1 MRLRKTNIQECGLK
15 KWHSIYWKKEMKIVT
30 RRVKR
35 NLASLSYMM
44 QRAYWKIVTA
54 KPSVLIFAVVVIAAS
69 IFLLGGGLYDLLEKP
84 LFAIFIQERFIGVY
98 PYSLNE
104 QLLAESIFVML
115 VYAMAAGGFLLTYQ
129 STKYAYRPRQAFMF
143 LLIGIVF
150 IIVAYIAVEYA
161 FLARWRLG

>member
-1 MRLRKTNIQECGLK
+1 ML
-15 KWHSIYWKKEMKIVT
+15 
-30 RRVKR
+30 
-35 NLASLSYMM
+35 

-54 KPSVLIFAVVVIAAS
+54 KPSLLIFAVVIIAAS
-69 IFLLGGGLYDLLEKP
+69 IFMLGGGVYDILEKP
-84 LFAIFIQERFIGVY
+84 FFAFFIEGRFIGVY

-115 VYAMAAGGFLLTYQ
+115 VYAIGAGGILLTYQ

-150 IIVAYIAVEYA
+150 IIVAYICVEYA

>member
-1 MRLRKTNIQECGLK
+1 
-15 KWHSIYWKKEMKIVT
+15 VT

-35 NLASLSYMM
+35 NLASLSYIL
-44 QRAYWKIVTA
+44 QRTYWKIVTA
-54 KPSVLIFAVVVIAAS
+54 KPSVLVFAVAVVAAS
-69 IFLLGGGLYDLLEKP
+69 IFLLGGGIYDILEKP
-84 LFAIFIQERFIGVY
+84 YFAIFLEGGRFIGVY

-115 VYAMAAGGFLLTYQ
+115 IYAIGAGGFLLTYQ

-143 LLIGIVF
+143 LLIGVIF

>member
-1 MRLRKTNIQECGLK
+1 M
-15 KWHSIYWKKEMKIVT
+15 T
-30 RRVKR
+30 RRIKR
-35 NLASLSYMM
+35 NLASLLYML

-54 KPSVLIFAVVVIAAS
+54 KPSLLIFAVAIIAAS
-69 IFLLGGGLYDLLEKP
+69 IFLLGGGVYDILEKP
-84 LFAIFIQERFIGVY
+84 FFAYFTSEGRFISVY

-104 QLLAESIFVML
+104 QFIAESIFVML
-115 VYAMAAGGFLLTYQ
+115 VYAIGASGILLTYQ

-150 IIVAYIAVEYA
+150 IIVAYICIEYA

>member
-1 MRLRKTNIQECGLK
+1 
-15 KWHSIYWKKEMKIVT
+15 VT

-35 NLASLSYMM
+35 NFASLSYIL
-44 QRAYWKIVTA
+44 QRTYWKIVTA
-54 KPSVLIFAVVVIAAS
+54 KPSVLVFAVAVVAAS
-69 IFLLGGGLYDLLEKP
+69 IFLLGGGIYDILEKP
-84 LFAIFIQERFIGVY
+84 YFAIFLEGGRFIGVY

-115 VYAMAAGGFLLTYQ
+115 IYAIGAGGFLLTYQ

-143 LLIGIVF
+143 LLIGVIF

>member
-1 MRLRKTNIQECGLK
+1 
-15 KWHSIYWKKEMKIVT
+15 VT

-35 NLASLSYMM
+35 NLASLSYML

-54 KPSVLIFAVVVIAAS
+54 KPSVMVFAVAIIAAS
-69 IFLLGGGLYDLLEKP
+69 IFLLGGGVYDLLEKP
-84 LFAIFIQERFIGVY
+84 FFAIFIQGRFIGVY

-115 VYAMAAGGFLLTYQ
+115 IYAIGASGLLLTYQ

-143 LLIGIVF
+143 LLIGVIF

>member
-1 MRLRKTNIQECGLK
+1 M
-15 KWHSIYWKKEMKIVT
+15 T

-35 NLASLSYMM
+35 NLASLSYIL
-44 QRAYWKIVTA
+44 QRAYWKIMTA
-54 KPSVLIFAVVVIAAS
+54 KPSVLVFAVVIIAAS
-69 IFLLGGGLYDLLEKP
+69 IFLLGGGVYDLLEKP
-84 LFAIFIQERFIGVY
+84 FFAVIIEGRFIGVH

-115 VYAMAAGGFLLTYQ
+115 VYSIGAGGFLLTYQ

-143 LLIGIVF
+143 LLIGIIF
-150 IIVAYIAVEYA
+150 IVVAYICVEYA

>member
-1 MRLRKTNIQECGLK
+1 M
-15 KWHSIYWKKEMKIVT
+15 T

-35 NLASLSYMM
+35 NLASLSYML
-44 QRAYWKIVTA
+44 QKAYWKIVTA
-54 KPSVLIFAVVVIAAS
+54 KPSVLIFAVVIVAAS
-69 IFLLGGGLYDLLEKP
+69 IFLLGGGVYDLLEKP
-84 LFAIFIQERFIGVY
+84 FFAIFIQGRFIGVY

-115 VYAMAAGGFLLTYQ
+115 VYAIGAGGFLLTYQ

-150 IIVAYIAVEYA
+150 IIVAYICVEYA

>member
-1 MRLRKTNIQECGLK
+1 
-15 KWHSIYWKKEMKIVT
+15 VT

-35 NLASLSYMM
+35 NLASLSYIL
-44 QRAYWKIVTA
+44 QRTYWKIVTA
-54 KPSVLIFAVVVIAAS
+54 KPSVLVFAVVIIAAS
-69 IFLLGGGLYDLLEKP
+69 IFLLGGGIYDLLEKP
-84 LFAIFIQERFIGVY
+84 FFAIFLEEGRFIGVY

-115 VYAMAAGGFLLTYQ
+115 IYAIGTGGLLLTYQ

-143 LLIGIVF
+143 LLIGVVF
-150 IIVAYIAVEYA
+150 IVVAYICVEYA

>member
-1 MRLRKTNIQECGLK
+1 L
-15 KWHSIYWKKEMKIVT
+15 T
-30 RRVKR
+30 RRIKR
-35 NLASLSYMM
+35 NLASLLYML

-54 KPSVLIFAVVVIAAS
+54 KPSLLIFAVVIIAAS
-69 IFLLGGGLYDLLEKP
+69 IFMLGGGVYDILEKP
-84 LFAIFIQERFIGVY
+84 FFAIFTQGRFIGVY

-115 VYAMAAGGFLLTYQ
+115 VYAIGASGILLTYQ
-129 STKYAYRPRQAFMF
+129 STKYAYRPRQAYMF

-150 IIVAYIAVEYA
+150 IIVAYICVEYA

>member
-1 MRLRKTNIQECGLK
+1 MKT
-15 KWHSIYWKKEMKIVT
+15 VT

-35 NLASLSYMM
+35 NLASLSYML
-44 QRAYWKIVTA
+44 QKSYWKIVTA
-54 KPSVLIFAVVVIAAS
+54 KPPILIFAVLIIAAA

-84 LFAIFIQERFIGVY
+84 LFAIFLQERFIGVF

-115 VYAMAAGGFLLTYQ
+115 VYAIGVGGFLLTYQ

-143 LLIGIVF
+143 LLLGIVL
-150 IIVAYIAVEYA
+150 IVVAYIGVEYV

>member
-1 MRLRKTNIQECGLK
+1 ML
-15 KWHSIYWKKEMKIVT
+15 
-30 RRVKR
+30 
-35 NLASLSYMM
+35 

-54 KPSVLIFAVVVIAAS
+54 KPSLLIFAVAIIAAS
-69 IFLLGGGLYDLLEKP
+69 IFMLGGGVYDILEKP
-84 LFAIFIQERFIGVY
+84 FFAFFIEGRFIGVY

-115 VYAMAAGGFLLTYQ
+115 VYAIGAGGILLTYQ

-150 IIVAYIAVEYA
+150 IIVAYICVEYA

>member
-1 MRLRKTNIQECGLK
+1 MET
-15 KWHSIYWKKEMKIVT
+15 MT

-35 NLASLSYMM
+35 NLASLSYTL
-44 QRAYWKIVTA
+44 QKAYWKIVTA
-54 KPSVLIFAVVVIAAS
+54 KPSILVFAVAIIAVS
-69 IFLLGGGLYDLLEKP
+69 VFLLGGGVYDLLEKP
-84 LFAIFIQERFIGVY
+84 FFAIFIQGRMIAVQ

-115 VYAMAAGGFLLTYQ
+115 VYAIGAGGFLLTYQ

-143 LLIGIVF
+143 LLIGIIF
-150 IIVAYIAVEYA
+150 IVIAYIAAEYA

>member
-1 MRLRKTNIQECGLK
+1 M
-15 KWHSIYWKKEMKIVT
+15 T

-35 NLASLSYMM
+35 NLASLSYML

-54 KPSVLIFAVVVIAAS
+54 KPSVMVFAVAIIAAS
-69 IFLLGGGLYDLLEKP
+69 IFLLGGGVYDLLEKP
-84 LFAIFIQERFIGVY
+84 FFAIFIQERFIGVY

-115 VYAMAAGGFLLTYQ
+115 IYAIGAGGLLLTYQ

-143 LLIGIVF
+143 LLIGVIFIV
-150 IIVAYIAVEYA
+150 VAYIAVEYA